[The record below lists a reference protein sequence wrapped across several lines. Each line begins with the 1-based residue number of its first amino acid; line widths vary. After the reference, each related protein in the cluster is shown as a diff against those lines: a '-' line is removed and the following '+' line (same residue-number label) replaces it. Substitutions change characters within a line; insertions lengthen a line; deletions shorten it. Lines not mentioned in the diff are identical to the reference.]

1 MFLDFSP
8 EVVAFSSQP
17 FWLTWRDERS
27 RKHAPDFFARMAD
40 GTGLLIDV
48 RPDDR
53 IDENDAEVLA
63 LTRRACE
70 AVGRSYQRI
79 GALEPVLAANL
90 GSPWEKGTVETSFN
104 SVETLFAQY
113 VACRARGRRHGFPI
127 RTLRGR
133 PGRHHHPPLN
143 PPPGVGFHGS
153 PPRRPSIPPVY

>member
-90 GSPWEKGTVETSFN
+90 GSPWE
-104 SVETLFAQY
+104 
-113 VACRARGRRHGFPI
+113 RGRSRRALTRSRPCSPSTSPAARVADVMVF
-127 RTLRGR
+127 RSGR
-133 PGRHHHPPLN
+133 YAAVPDATTIHR
-143 PPPGVGFHGS
+143 
-153 PPRRPSIPPVY
+153 